1 MKESRTM
8 TTTTQNGLAPS
19 SCLIGPV
26 GELMRRHIR
35 DMALRH
41 DVVLR
46 ESSGFLTSTFRLSG
60 KLRDVDAM
68 RAEYAALAER
78 LRREDHAEYVDGME
92 KAEKRR
98 AWWGRLIGRDV
109 RRDDMT
115 IDESLDAADLIGTV
129 MMGCRGTDEALDR
142 LKRSAASIQT
152 SLKARS
158 LAVHGDA
165 ILSTFVSMSIRYL
178 QHDIRSG
185 DIVVRSDLKKRLM
198 AVRPTIDTWDDG
210 E

>member
-1 MKESRTM
+1 M
-8 TTTTQNGLAPS
+8 TTTTRGDTTPS
-19 SCLIGPV
+19 SCVIGPV
-26 GELMRRHIR
+26 GAAMRHLVR

-41 DVVLR
+41 DVELR
-46 ESSGFLTSTFRLSG
+46 ESKGLLTSTFRLNG
-60 KLRDVDAM
+60 RLRDVDAM
-68 RAEYAALAER
+68 RAEYVALAER

-98 AWWGRLIGRDV
+98 AWWGRLIGREV

-115 IDESLDAADLIGTV
+115 IDESLDAADLVGTV

-142 LKRSAASIQT
+142 LKRTGAGIQS
-152 SLKARS
+152 SLKTRNLS
-158 LAVHGDA
+158 LHGDGV
-165 ILSTFVSMSIRYL
+165 LSTFVSIAIRYI
-178 QHDIRSG
+178 QHDIRNG
-185 DIVVRSDLKKRLM
+185 DLVVRSDLKKRLM

>member
-1 MKESRTM
+1 MKENRTM
-8 TTTTQNGLAPS
+8 TTITRPQTSAG

-26 GELMRRHIR
+26 GAAVRHVVR

-41 DVVLR
+41 DVTLT
-46 ESSGFLTSTFRLSG
+46 ESNGFLTSTFRLSG
-60 KLRDVDAM
+60 RLRDVDSM
-68 RAEYAALAER
+68 RAEYVRLAER
-78 LRREDHAEYVDGME
+78 LRRENHAEYVEEME

-98 AWWGRLIGRDV
+98 AWWGRLIGRQV

-115 IDESLDAADLIGTV
+115 IDESLATADLIGTV

-142 LKRSAASIQT
+142 LKRSSASIQS

-165 ILSTFVSMSIRYL
+165 IVSTFVSMAMRYV
-178 QHDIRSG
+178 QHDIRNG
-185 DIVVRSDLKKRLM
+185 DLTVGSDLKKRIM